1 MSNKYS
7 IINSNLIMASFNL
20 YNIKSDDKIIIQD
33 TISFKSIIDNIII
46 AYVLRYIS
54 CSDAEKSLVNVTY
67 EIKLKSEDGDLDSV
81 AEDIKSGIN
90 IFSNVFSRIS
100 LTISELTNAS
110 LLGAVIT
117 PPMYDKNTINIV
129 NDCK

>member
-46 AYVLRYIS
+46 AYVSRYIS